1 MAEAPRH
8 HAISMHPAIRI
19 LCFLGLVSAL
29 ARANLPFILLADCVF
44 LLFVFMAASDIF
56 PFAWRLARRMR
67 WFWLSIMLLYTLM
80 TPGGGET
87 LNVGVFTLSLG
98 GFILGLT
105 RCLALITVLLF
116 FALLI
121 HTTPATRL
129 QGALFWLLQPLRYL
143 GIPGDA
149 LSVRMALTLEKIHAL
164 QTRWATQVNTGFRLS
179 SWRDIPGRIAALV
192 HEVFAQ
198 AESAPEQTQL
208 TIEISA
214 PAHGQWLLLMV
225 LLGLMTAARFYTTY
239 YL

>member
-1 MAEAPRH
+1 
-8 HAISMHPAIRI
+8 MHPAIRI

-29 ARANLPFILLADCVF
+29 ARANLTFILLADGVF
-44 LLFVFMAASDIF
+44 LLFAFIKSSDIF

-87 LNVGVFTLSLG
+87 LALGSLSLSLG

-105 RCLALITVLLF
+105 RCLALITVLLY

-121 HTTPATRL
+121 HTTPAARL
-129 QGALFWLLQPLRYL
+129 QGALFWLLQPLRYI
-143 GIPGDA
+143 GIPANA

-164 QTRWATQVNTGFRLS
+164 QMKWATQATTGFRLR
-179 SWRDIPGRIAALV
+179 SWREIPERIATLIQ
-192 HEVFAQ
+192 EVFSQ
-198 AESAPEQTQL
+198 AESTPSQMHL
-208 TIEISA
+208 TIETSA
-214 PAHGQWLLLMV
+214 PAHGQWLLFVV
-225 LLGLMTAARFYTTY
+225 LLALMMAARFYTTY